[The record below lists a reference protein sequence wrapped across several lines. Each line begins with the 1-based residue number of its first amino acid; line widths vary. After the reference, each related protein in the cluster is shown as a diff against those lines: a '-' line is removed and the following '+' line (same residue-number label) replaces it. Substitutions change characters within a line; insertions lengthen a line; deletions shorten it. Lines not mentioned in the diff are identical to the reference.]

1 MIAVIYTGF
10 DRFRD
15 VVQSTH
21 DRLFDSLK
29 TIDEIKIYNFTK
41 PNKNRPFCKY
51 DEHNARGGIQLFD
64 LMWALDSIEEQFFIK
79 IRTDIWLTDDAIKA
93 IVDEVH
99 KVKIGEQDIS
109 LVGWHFHSWD
119 FDQPYGKM
127 STAEAGKHTQ
137 DFIVIAKKETMDTKE
152 NIFEKLDI
160 REKSGISGLYT
171 GNNVI
176 RYIIKDFN
184 NTYTVKT
191 HMYLIREG
199 ITTNSSIDEIVAAYM
214 ASYGGKGKA
223 HPYRDWYK
231 AKRGIK

>member
-51 DEHNARGGIQLFD
+51 DEHDARGAIQVFD
-64 LMWALDSIEEQFFIK
+64 LLWALDSIQETLFIK
-79 IRTDIWLTDDAIKA
+79 LRSDLWLTDNAINI
-93 IVDEVH
+93 IVEELKH
-99 KVKIGEQDIS
+99 VKDNKQDLS
-109 LVGWHFHSWD
+109 LIGWHFHGWD
-119 FDQPYGKM
+119 FDQPYGKTTTKE
-127 STAEAGKHTQ
+127 SGKHTQ
-137 DFIVIAKKETMDTKE
+137 DFVVIAKKDTMDSKE
-152 NIFEKLDI
+152 NIFAKINDRDI
-160 REKSGISGLYT
+160 GSLYT
-171 GNNVI
+171 GNKII
-176 RYIIKDFN
+176 RDLIRDHSKS
-184 NTYTVKT
+184 YTVKT
-191 HMYLIREG
+191 HMYLIRNG
-199 ITTNSSIDEIVAAYM
+199 ITINSNIDEIVAAYM